1 MLIAKK
7 NPLFFRQ
14 VAVSLISILLL
25 NGCAQLSALQMAG
38 TAVGVVLEAT
48 GVIKK
53 DGDAS
58 KNTKDLAIR
67 IFAGEQ
73 MNLTSG
79 GLPLS
84 LVTKIY
90 VLRSSEKLKA
100 MTYPQITA
108 SDLEKEALAEEL
120 VSVREIT
127 LLPGKAYDLTLKIPG
142 DATTIGVVGMFRTPY
157 SGRWKLAF
165 DSKQSMDGGI
175 TIGAHACAFSA
186 SKGVLIN
193 EISAESV
200 RSLVGIQ
207 CNS

>member
-1 MLIAKK
+1 
-7 NPLFFRQ
+7 
-14 VAVSLISILLL
+14 
-25 NGCAQLSALQMAG
+25 
-38 TAVGVVLEAT
+38 
-48 GVIKK
+48 
-53 DGDAS
+53 
-58 KNTKDLAIR
+58 
-67 IFAGEQ
+67 
-73 MNLTSG
+73 MNWS
-79 GLPLS
+79 
-84 LVTKIY
+84 
-90 VLRSSEKLKA
+90 
-100 MTYPQITA
+100 
-108 SDLEKEALAEEL
+108 EALAEEL